1 MIPFSKFLIPLDSA
15 IVRFVIPHDA
25 DEVVVTFESAH
36 GGNAQRV
43 DLLRNGFGEKFLLDN
58 GYAVISILPSKVNW
72 YRPKDIGTFFY
83 SDEIRQFLRKFKKI
97 HTYGSSM
104 GAYGALA
111 YADVLGANNVV
122 AIAPISTL
130 ASDLVPWETRFRP
143 GAALQWKGP
152 FFDGCDG
159 IKNASS
165 IWVLFDDKGPDARH
179 VERLE
184 KIADQRLKKVV
195 VPSVG
200 HLVALRLSATGILK
214 KIVLACLQELPCKSV
229 QAQILE
235 QDIKCLDPT
244 QIGVGREKVK
254 ARSLLLN
261 H

>member
-1 MIPFSKFLIPLDSA
+1 MFLIPLDSA
-15 IVRFVIPHDA
+15 IVRFVIPPNA

-36 GGNAQRV
+36 GISSQR
-43 DLLRNGFGEKFLLDN
+43 DHLLRKGFGEKFLLNN
-58 GYAVISILPSKVNW
+58 GYAVISILPFKANW
-72 YRPKDIGTFFY
+72 YLPKDIENFL
-83 SDEIRQFLRKFKKI
+83 SSSKIRQFLSKFYKI

-111 YADVLGANNVV
+111 YADVLGAHNVV

-143 GAALQWKGP
+143 AAALQWKGS
-152 FFDGCDG
+152 FSDGCEG

-165 IWVLFDDKGPDARH
+165 IWVLFDDKGPDVRH

-195 VPSVG
+195 VPGVG
-200 HLVALRLSATGILK
+200 HPVALRLSATGILK
-214 KIVLACLQELPCKSV
+214 KIVLACLQELPYESV
-229 QAQILE
+229 QAQIFE
-235 QDIKCLDPT
+235 QDIKRLDST
-244 QIGVGREKVK
+244 QIGVGTEKVK